1 LESLRLSGEHLYKLL
16 RILYPP
22 VVGRSKGDTRPA
34 STVGGGYLAWYIQN
48 LGRDK
53 AKKNKK
59 EEFLFVTSSTKWNK
73 KKINIDALLLATDNN
88 KKHSNDSF
96 ILDRSVLSEINLKH

>member
-34 STVGGGYLAWYIQN
+34 STVGGGYLA
-48 LGRDK
+48 
-53 AKKNKK
+53 
-59 EEFLFVTSSTKWNK
+59 
-73 KKINIDALLLATDNN
+73 
-88 KKHSNDSF
+88 
-96 ILDRSVLSEINLKH
+96 